1 MLKVAIIGAG
11 TMGKVHTDCYKS
23 IMNIEV
29 AAVCDIQEEK
39 AKALADIHDA
49 KAYVDFDAMLQKEMI
64 DVVDICLP
72 TYLHKEF
79 ALKSI
84 GRNKHVFCEK
94 PIALNIEDAKE
105 MIEEAKTKNV
115 KFSVGHVVRFFPAYS
130 NAVQTVKSG
139 RIGTPKLI
147 RTTRTGAYPS
157 WNWQNWYS
165 NYSLSGG
172 PLLDLVIHDFDW
184 IRYNFGDVERVYA
197 KSLTGRNLKQ
207 LDHCLVTLRLK
218 NGAIAHVEG
227 SWAYPPGSIF
237 GTTFEIIG
245 TKGQIESD
253 SRASTPIKKHI
264 KRDNS
269 VDIILE
275 SPVFSSE
282 EPYTAEL
289 QEFIDSIIENKEPE
303 VSGED
308 AIKAIEISI
317 AAIESAKTGEVVIL
331 GGGR

>member
-1 MLKVAIIGAG
+1 
-11 TMGKVHTDCYKS
+11 
-23 IMNIEV
+23 
-29 AAVCDIQEEK
+29 
-39 AKALADIHDA
+39 
-49 KAYVDFDAMLQKEMI
+49 
-64 DVVDICLP
+64 
-72 TYLHKEF
+72 
-79 ALKSI
+79 
-84 GRNKHVFCEK
+84 
-94 PIALNIEDAKE
+94 